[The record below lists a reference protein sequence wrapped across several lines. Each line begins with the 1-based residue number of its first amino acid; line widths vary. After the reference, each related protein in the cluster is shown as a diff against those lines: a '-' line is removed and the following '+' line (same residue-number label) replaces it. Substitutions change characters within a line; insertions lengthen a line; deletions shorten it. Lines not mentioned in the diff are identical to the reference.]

1 MRTLTGV
8 NELWRLIEGYHAPVY
23 FAPQAREEYAA
34 AGLKGFWMGYVAAR
48 SGPLGAVPPGAVT
61 AVFYNFAPVLI
72 DRALPDAWSLS
83 NPAEAIA
90 AHQRVADVRLRELLG
105 ETADDPALAPVAE
118 ALGDVVLG
126 LDRAGRPL
134 FAGHAAL
141 AVPDEPHLALW
152 WAATALREFRGDGH
166 VAALLSAEIDG
177 CEANVLAVAAGQVP
191 PQQRE
196 FRGWTEPEWEAAAD
210 RLRGRGWLDADGQLT
225 DRGVQARIEVEALTD
240 RLAAPADRAID
251 DRFGVSRLVDTLRPV
266 VAKTAEGLPF
276 PNPIGL
282 AL

>member
-1 MRTLTGV
+1 M
-8 NELWRLIEGYHAPVY
+8 NELWGLIEACHAPVY

-61 AVFYNFAPVLI
+61 AMFYNFAPARI

-83 NPAEAIA
+83 SPAEAVA
-90 AHQRVADVRLRELLG
+90 AHQRIADVRLRELLG
-105 ETADDPALAPVAE
+105 ETAGDPALETLAE
-118 ALGDVVLG
+118 ALGEVILE
-126 LDRAGRPL
+126 LDAAGRPL

-177 CEANVLAVAAGQVP
+177 CAANVLAVAAGQVP
-191 PQQRE
+191 PEQRE
-196 FRGWTEPEWEAAAD
+196 FRGWTEPEWDDAID
-210 RLRGRGWLDADGQLT
+210 RLRGRGWLDADGRLT
-225 DRGVQARIEVEALTD
+225 DRGVRARTEVEALTD

-251 DRFGVSRLVDTLRPV
+251 DRFGVARLVDALRPV
-266 VAKTAEGLPF
+266 VAKTAAGLPF

-282 AL
+282 VL